1 MASFTYSLKELKTI
15 LADGLYNFCSE
26 NFGKVMNVAIT
37 YRNKQEILPSDLPL
51 TFITRPSTVPA
62 GGLVGQLKKD
72 HTVLLYVG
80 FYCEDKEKAA
90 AATVEIEELIE
101 RILRANFSLNNT
113 VESVTV
119 VNSANDE
126 GKFHP
131 TYFQVIEL
139 KAAKY
144 NE

>member
-1 MASFTYSLKELKTI
+1 MASFTDSLTQLKTI
-15 LADGLYNFCSE
+15 LTDGLYNFCSE
-26 NFGKVMNVAIT
+26 KFGKPMNVTIT
-37 YRNKQEILPSDLPL
+37 YRNKQEIVPADLPL
-51 TFITRPSTVPA
+51 AFITRPSTVPV

-80 FYCEDKEKAA
+80 FYCADKEKAA
-90 AATVEIEELIE
+90 TATIEIEELIE
-101 RILRANFSLNNT
+101 RTLQANFNLNGT
-113 VESVTV
+113 VESITV
-119 VNSANDE
+119 INSANDE

-131 TYFQVIEL
+131 NYFQVIEL